1 MSQKTTAGLWCKLES
16 LYIMK
21 SLSNKLF
28 LKKHLYSFQMKSQS
42 NVDRP
47 VGTVVKTKRERQNSS
62 VAIFSSSELWSPGD
76 HHHIWKRKLRV
87 GKKSGKCTKLT
98 SWWRKQIP

>member
-1 MSQKTTAGLWCKLES
+1 
-16 LYIMK
+16 MK

-62 VAIFSSSELWSPGD
+62 VAIFSSSEL
-76 HHHIWKRKLRV
+76 
-87 GKKSGKCTKLT
+87 
-98 SWWRKQIP
+98 